1 MKSIPE
7 PSISVP
13 SWEGRGVLD
22 TEVSSLKLVGE
33 DMARAGTET
42 MMHETVLE
50 ESNMVCMV
58 D

>member
-1 MKSIPE
+1 MKLMPE

-13 SWEGRGVLD
+13 SWEGRGMVD

-33 DMARAGTET
+33 DMAGTKP
-42 MMHETVLE
+42 MMQETVLE

-58 D
+58 VD